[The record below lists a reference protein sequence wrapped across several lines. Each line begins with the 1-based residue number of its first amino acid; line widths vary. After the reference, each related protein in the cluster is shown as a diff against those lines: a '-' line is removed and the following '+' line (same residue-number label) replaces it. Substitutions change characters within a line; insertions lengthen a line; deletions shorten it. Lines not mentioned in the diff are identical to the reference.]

1 MRQIVN
7 KTLYTISVVS
17 TALLLL
23 AFILSYQNALAEDS
37 DQIQTLIDQHS
48 MPTEVAQVIR
58 PATTGELQ
66 AATVKPTVTNKVT
79 TTNRLVVP
87 KMKVDG
93 AILEGK
99 TTKTLNQGL
108 WHIPGTSTP
117 DKGGNMVVA
126 AHRWMLL
133 PQSGKSFYDI
143 EKVKEGDEISLTWNG
158 KDYKYK
164 VGSTEYVK
172 PTDVHILQNT
182 SNTQLTLFSCAPL
195 FSTKYRYVV
204 HAELLET

>member
-1 MRQIVN
+1 MPQIVN
-7 KTLYTISVVS
+7 KTLYTISIVS

-23 AFILSYQNALAEDS
+23 AFILSYQNALAEDN
-37 DQIQTLIDQHS
+37 DQIQVMIDQHS
-48 MPTEVAQVIR
+48 LPSQVAEVIR
-58 PATTGELQ
+58 PTTAGEVQ
-66 AATVKPTVTNKVT
+66 VATVKSVSDKKVT
-79 TTNRLVVP
+79 VTNRLVVP

-93 AILEGK
+93 TVLEGK
-99 TTKTLNQGL
+99 STKTLNQGL

-117 DKGGNMVVA
+117 DKGGNMVIA

-143 EKVKEGDEISLTWNG
+143 ENVKAGDEISLTWNG

-172 PTDVHILQNT
+172 PTAVSILQNT
-182 SNTQLTLFSCAPL
+182 PDTQLTLFSCAPL

-204 HAELLET
+204 HAQLLET

>member
-1 MRQIVN
+1 MQRIIN
-7 KTLYTISVVS
+7 KTLYIISIVS

-23 AFILSYQNALAEDS
+23 VFILSYQNALAEDNY
-37 DQIQTLIDQHS
+37 QIQTMIDQQS
-48 MPTEVAQVIR
+48 LPTEVAEVVR
-58 PATTGELQ
+58 PAAAGELL
-66 AATVKPTVTNKVT
+66 AATVKPAKSAPVPV
-79 TTNRLVVP
+79 NRLVVP
-87 KMKVDG
+87 TMKVNS
-93 AILEGK
+93 AVLEGK

-133 PQSGKSFYDI
+133 PSSGKSFYDI
-143 EKVKEGDEISLTWNG
+143 EKVKAGDEISLTWNG
-158 KDYKYK
+158 KEYKYK

-172 PTDVHILQNT
+172 PTAVSILQNT
-182 SNTQLTLFSCAPL
+182 PDTQLTLFSCAPL

-204 HAELLET
+204 HAQLLET